1 MTFLH
6 FSRWNMTCHHI
17 SAKFLCMENLTTQIG
32 LRMRAARKAKG
43 MTQSEISQKT
53 GLDQAYISRLENGTA
68 EGSPAQI
75 LSIARAIGVPIAQ
88 IYDDQDETA
97 KKVADLTDEALEF
110 ARTWQALP
118 TEQRAAMMAAVSAL
132 HQQLSHN

>member
-1 MTFLH
+1 
-6 FSRWNMTCHHI
+6 MTCRHI
-17 SAKFLCMENLTTQIG
+17 SAKFICMENLTVQIG
-32 LRMRAARKAKG
+32 LRMRAARKSRG

-88 IYDDQDETA
+88 LYDDQDETA
-97 KKVADLTDEALEF
+97 KKVADLSDEAIEF
-110 ARTWQALP
+110 ARAWQALP
-118 TEQRAAMMAAVSAL
+118 AEQRAAMKAAVEAL
-132 HQQLSHN
+132 AKN

>member
-1 MTFLH
+1 
-6 FSRWNMTCHHI
+6 
-17 SAKFLCMENLTTQIG
+17 MENLTVEIG
-32 LRMRAARKAKG
+32 LRMRAARKSKG

-88 IYDDQDETA
+88 LYDDQDETA
-97 KKVADLTDEALEF
+97 KKVADLSDEAIEF
-110 ARTWQALP
+110 ARAWQALP
-118 TEQRAAMMAAVSAL
+118 AEQKAAMKAAVEAL
-132 HQQLSHN
+132 AKN

>member
-1 MTFLH
+1 
-6 FSRWNMTCHHI
+6 
-17 SAKFLCMENLTTQIG
+17 MENLTKQIG

-43 MTQSEISQKT
+43 MTQSEVSQKT

-75 LSIARAIGVPIAQ
+75 LNIARAIGVPIAKL
-88 IYDDQDETA
+88 YDDQDETA

-118 TEQRAAMMAAVSAL
+118 TEQRAAMKAAVESLAGRA
-132 HQQLSHN
+132 